1 MEEAQ
6 GRSAGAARAFAQ
18 TVFTGSPGKL
28 HRGLLHPSQA
38 PEGREELKENIL
50 ICFPL
55 CLTER
60 KTEAH

>member
-18 TVFTGSPGKL
+18 TVFTGSPVKL
-28 HRGLLHPSQA
+28 HRGLLHPSQV

-50 ICFPL
+50 I
-55 CLTER
+55 TI
-60 KTEAH
+60 